1 MGDGSR
7 QEGISFVIGE
17 ERAVSELISETE
29 IGPLLAGAVRGGASR
44 AWLALADGETLW
56 ARGETTAA
64 VPVRF
69 EVPLTLEGER
79 VAATVVEGERQR
91 EGAIS
96 GLSALLNA
104 AVQTILTNNLKRM
117 LTTEIHTTVV
127 NHSYD
132 ELLESNRRLT
142 LSEGRYRELAA
153 SLERKVEERT
163 AELKQTLARLL
174 QQEKLAAVGQ
184 LAAGMAHEINN
195 PLGFITSNL
204 RSLHR
209 YGEVLKETVTLY
221 AETLAGLAVDVPT
234 REGLAQHAKKAKLA
248 FILDDLDDLISQTT
262 TGCER
267 IARIVADL
275 KGFSH
280 IDESEEVVVD
290 INGEI
295 ERTLSVISHQLPADA
310 TVVRRYGL
318 LPGFPCKAAELCQV
332 FVNLLRNAV
341 QARPSGLT
349 LTIETRA
356 EGGRITILISDN
368 GPGIAPEALDR
379 VFEPFFT
386 TREVGQGMG
395 MGLAVA
401 HEVITAHG
409 GTIEVSSPPGQG
421 TTVAITLPLTG
432 GTAKITPPPST

>member
-1 MGDGSR
+1 
-7 QEGISFVIGE
+7 
-17 ERAVSELISETE
+17 
-29 IGPLLAGAVRGGASR
+29 
-44 AWLALADGETLW
+44 
-56 ARGETTAA
+56 
-64 VPVRF
+64 
-69 EVPLTLEGER
+69 
-79 VAATVVEGERQR
+79 
-91 EGAIS
+91 
-96 GLSALLNA
+96 
-104 AVQTILTNNLKRM
+104 
-117 LTTEIHTTVV
+117 
-127 NHSYD
+127 
-132 ELLESNRRLT
+132 LT

-204 RSLHR
+204 RSLQR
-209 YGEVLKETVTLY
+209 YGQVLKETVALY
-221 AETLAGLAVDVPT
+221 GEILAGPAVDAHT
-234 REGLAQHAKKAKLA
+234 RERLAQHAKQAKLA

-262 TGCER
+262 TGCDR
-267 IARIVADL
+267 IARIIADL

-295 ERTLSVISHQLPADA
+295 ERTLSVIGHQLPSDA

-332 FVNLLRNAV
+332 FVNVLRNAV

-356 EGGRITILISDN
+356 EGGRITILFSDN

-379 VFEPFFT
+379 VFEPFYT

-409 GTIEVSSPPGQG
+409 GTIEAVSPSGQG
-421 TTVAITLPLTG
+421 TTVAITLPLTRG
-432 GTAKITPPPST
+432 IAASQTEQTP